1 MLSLPME
8 SPPQAVE
15 GVVER
20 IRAVYAR
27 WNRSTT
33 PAQMRQDWDAFLWR
47 EVPDV
52 RTTDLAIG
60 SLKARW
66 IEGTGVESDK
76 SRDRVLLY
84 FHGGGYKMGSAVSH
98 HELMCRLSASACCRV
113 LGLDY
118 RLLPEHR
125 FPAPVEDALAA
136 WHWLL
141 AQGYAPR
148 QIAVAGDSAGGGL
161 AAALLLRLRGDGAA
175 LPAAA
180 VLLSALT
187 DFETR
192 GASYETRAASDP
204 IHNRQLIQGLARQ
217 YLGAGGD
224 VRQPLASPLN
234 GELAGLPPLLL
245 QVGDRETGLD
255 DSVLF
260 ARKAAAAQVPVS
272 LEVWEGMIHVFQ
284 QFPDELVE
292 ARKAV
297 ARIGDFLNN
306 IWSTP

>member
-1 MLSLPME
+1 MLSLPMR

-15 GVVER
+15 AVIER
-20 IRAVYAR
+20 IRAVYGH
-27 WNRSTT
+27 WDRST
-33 PAQMRQDWDAFLWR
+33 PAVQMRQDWDAFLWR
-47 EVPDV
+47 DVPGVRATDV
-52 RTTDLAIG
+52 AVG
-60 SLKARW
+60 ALKARW
-66 IEGTGVESDK
+66 VEARGADGS
-76 SRDRVLLY
+76 RVLLY

-98 HELMCRLSASACCRV
+98 HELMCSLSAAASCRV

-125 FPAPVEDALAA
+125 FPAPVEDAVAA
-136 WHWLL
+136 WRWLL
-141 AQGYAPR
+141 ERGYAPR
-148 QIAVAGDSAGGGL
+148 RIAVAGDSAGGGL
-161 AAALLLRLRGDGAA
+161 AAALLLQLREAGAA

-192 GASYETRAASDP
+192 GASYDTRAACDP
-204 IHNRQLIQGLARQ
+204 IHNRALIQALGRQ
-217 YLGAGGD
+217 YLGAEGD
-224 VRQPLASPLN
+224 ARQPLASPLN

-260 ARKAAAAQVPVS
+260 AQKAAAAGVPVT

-284 QFPDELVE
+284 QFPDELAE
-292 ARKAV
+292 ARDAV
-297 ARIGDFLNN
+297 ARIGAFLNN
-306 IWSTP
+306 IWSMT